1 MYMYMIKNK
10 YAAAIKEKV
19 VKILKKSEMFYK
31 QLNRKRNQKEKP
43 KKKTNYY
50 IYIKV

>member
-1 MYMYMIKNK
+1 MYMYMIKKNKNK

-31 QLNRKRNQKEKP
+31 
-43 KKKTNYY
+43 
-50 IYIKV
+50 